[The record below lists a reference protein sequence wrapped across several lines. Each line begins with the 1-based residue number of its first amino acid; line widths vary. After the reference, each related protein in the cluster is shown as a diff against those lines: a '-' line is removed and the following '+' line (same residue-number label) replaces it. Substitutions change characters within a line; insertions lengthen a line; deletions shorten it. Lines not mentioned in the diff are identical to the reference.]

1 MIFCGI
7 DPGLDGAV
15 CALLYVPKLEDT
27 PTLIVTG
34 GKKKKRVYNV
44 GQMVEIIKELRGL
57 VVSPGGQLLVGL
69 ESVHAM
75 PGQGVTSMFSM
86 GHGLGLWE
94 GILSA
99 LKVPY
104 QMVTPQ
110 AWKKKLMNGMPKEK
124 DASRQVAMRLF
135 PSTIPKLS
143 LKKNHGRADALLL
156 AEYLRRQHHGAF

>member
-7 DPGLDGAV
+7 DPGLDGAI
-15 CALLYVPKLEDT
+15 CILLDIPKLEDT

-44 GQMVEIIKELRGL
+44 GLMVQIIEGIRRIGRKGL
-57 VVSPGGQLLVGL
+57 KVGL

>member
-7 DPGLDGAV
+7 DPGLDGAI
-15 CALLYVPKLEDT
+15 CILLDIPKLEDT

-44 GQMVEIIKELRGL
+44 GLMVQIIEGIRRIGRKGL
-57 VVSPGGQLLVGL
+57 KVGL

-94 GILSA
+94 GILAAKAIPFEMIS
-99 LKVPY
+99 
-104 QMVTPQ
+104 PQ
-110 AWKKKLMNGMPKEK
+110 RWKKTLMEGQGKEK

-135 PSTIPKLS
+135 PSAIPELS
-143 LKKNHGRADALLL
+143 LKKHHGRADALLL
-156 AEYLRRQHHGAF
+156 AEFVRRMTGVGK

>member
-1 MIFCGI
+1 
-7 DPGLDGAV
+7 
-15 CALLYVPKLEDT
+15 
-27 PTLIVTG
+27 
-34 GKKKKRVYNV
+34 
-44 GQMVEIIKELRGL
+44 
-57 VVSPGGQLLVGL
+57 
-69 ESVHAM
+69 M
-75 PGQGVTSMFSM
+75 PEQGVTSTFSM

-99 LKVPY
+99 LGVPY

-110 AWKKKLMNGMPKEK
+110 AWKKAMMAGQEKEK

-143 LKKNHGRADALLL
+143 LKKHHGRSDALLI